1 MIVNTSKYDLSE
13 VLWQGN
19 TLPDSCEICGKIFWA
34 TWFKIKEN
42 PCIIRKPNMEL
53 KTENG
58 SDETKTTEILTD
70 EEIGIE
76 NVVNDLDNF
85 VNDKIKIE

>member
-1 MIVNTSKYDLSE
+1 
-13 VLWQGN
+13 
-19 TLPDSCEICGKIFWA
+19 
-34 TWFKIKEN
+34 
-42 PCIIRKPNMEL
+42 MEL

>member
-1 MIVNTSKYDLSE
+1 
-13 VLWQGN
+13 
-19 TLPDSCEICGKIFWA
+19 
-34 TWFKIKEN
+34 
-42 PCIIRKPNMEL
+42 MEL

-70 EEIGIE
+70 EETGIE

-85 VNDKIKIE
+85 VNDKIKMFAEHSCMSIRQMVVIAN